1 VWLYLNRGSFAI
13 RRDQI
18 RTTVNQSWAIG
29 KWLFAGQVTVLVQ
42 ERTAYWLLAA
52 VAGATVTGVYAA
64 CMSIV
69 LFASPLIAGLGNILM
84 PRAVLAFKEGGGA
97 RLRRQVGR
105 DSLLLGAAMTLFCLL
120 ILVAGERVMN
130 FLYPGQDYEGEGH
143 TVKILALATLAMA
156 VGMPATEALNS
167 IERPRA
173 VFWTGSFA
181 AVLTVVL
188 VGSLV
193 VGWSV
198 LGAAYGLLTATRP
211 GPRHGG

>member
-1 VWLYLNRGSFAI
+1 
-13 RRDQI
+13 
-18 RTTVNQSWAIG
+18 
-29 KWLFAGQVTVLVQ
+29 
-42 ERTAYWLLAA
+42 
-52 VAGATVTGVYAA
+52 
-64 CMSIV
+64 
-69 LFASPLIAGLGNILM
+69 
-84 PRAVLAFKEGGGA
+84 
-97 RLRRQVGR
+97 
-105 DSLLLGAAMTLFCLL
+105 MTLFSLL

-198 LGAAYGLLTATRP
+198 LGAAYGLLTGNAARSATRWIAFLALV
-211 GPRHGG
+211 PRSAPDSDAKGAPCG